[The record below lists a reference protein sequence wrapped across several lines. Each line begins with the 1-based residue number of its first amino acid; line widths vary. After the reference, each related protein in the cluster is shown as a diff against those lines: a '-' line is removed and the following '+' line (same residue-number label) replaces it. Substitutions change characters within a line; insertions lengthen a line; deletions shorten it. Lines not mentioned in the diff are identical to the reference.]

1 MDMEFYNENLYDCSC
16 FIHLGNQLWK
26 PRILIAFYNEF
37 NELNN
42 IGPHMSD
49 YHMGLVAKNL
59 YSVVCEQQRPR
70 PGCVSAQSDQRLC
83 YSLIGKYHI

>member
-1 MDMEFYNENLYDCSC
+1 MIVHVLL
-16 FIHLGNQLWK
+16 HLANQLWK

-37 NELNN
+37 NTLNN

-49 YHMGLVAKNL
+49 YHMASSRKNL

-70 PGCVSAQSDQRLC
+70 PICISAQSDQRLLLFP
-83 YSLIGKYHI
+83 YW